1 MSENLRKYFTTGEF
15 AKLCNVKKQTLFHYD
30 EIGLLSPEIKNEK
43 GYRYYSYHQF
53 DVFNVIELLKE
64 VDMPLKEIKLFLNNK
79 TPAELIEL
87 LKGKS
92 LEIQKKINNLN
103 QIQKIIDT
111 KIALT
116 ENALTLDFK
125 QIRLEEQEEELLFL
139 SDSILDCSD
148 RSFLKSVS
156 NFIDFLYKNEL
167 DIGYPI
173 GAIVNKEK
181 LMEEDYDN
189 YSYLYTKTEADMENV
204 SFYTK
209 PKGLYVVAYHVGNDK
224 NISKTYRR
232 IMNFMDTLH
241 IKLGSYS
248 YEEYILDEISVSGN
262 DNYVTQIMIEV
273 EMI

>member
-30 EIGLLSPEIKNEK
+30 EIGLLSPEIKSEK

-64 VDMPLKEIKLFLNNK
+64 VDMPLKEIKLFLKNK
-79 TPAELIEL
+79 TPSELIEL

-92 LEIQKKINNLN
+92 LEIKKKIENLH

-111 KIALT
+111 KIELTEFALT
-116 ENALTLDFK
+116 IDFSEIK
-125 QIRLEEQEEELLFL
+125 IIEQEEDQLFL
-139 SDSILDCSD
+139 SGSILDCSD
-148 RSFLKSVS
+148 REFLNSVS
-156 NFIDFLYKNEL
+156 QFIDYLYKNEL

-173 GAIVNKEK
+173 GAIVSREK
-181 LMEEDYDN
+181 LLNEEYDN
-189 YSYLYTKTEADMENV
+189 YSYLYTKTRNNTEDI

-209 PKGLYVVAYHVGNDK
+209 PKGLYVVAYHKGNDK
-224 NISKTYRR
+224 NISKTYKK
-232 IMNFMDTLH
+232 IMKFIDTHH
-241 IKLGSYS
+241 IKLGNYS
-248 YEEYILDEISVSGN
+248 YEEYVLDEISVSGN

-273 EMI
+273 EGK

>member
-79 TPAELIEL
+79 TPTELIEL

-148 RSFLKSVS
+148 RFFLKSVS
-156 NFIDFLYKNEL
+156 HFIDFLYKNEL

-173 GAIVNKEK
+173 GAIVNKQK

-189 YSYLYTKTEADMENV
+189 YSYLYTKTEADVKNV

-209 PKGLYVVAYHVGNDK
+209 PKGLYVVAYHVGHDK
-224 NISKTYRR
+224 NISKTYKE
-232 IMNFMDTLH
+232 IMTFIDTH
-241 IKLGSYS
+241 QIKLGNYS

-262 DNYVTQIMIEV
+262 ANYVTQIMIEV
-273 EMI
+273 EVI